1 MFFVL
6 QTQVSLESV
15 DQLQRHL
22 PPKITWNGYKIHRL
36 PQTLQL
42 KQKDKSSH
50 WVPGLFTPWC
60 IVKGLKLQNRLR
72 WCHSPPLTEYE
83 VRGKTFI
90 CSKCSMPYLERCTV
104 YYCVKSRL
112 LCSFKQMEFLALED
126 AKMSLNTILRAP
138 LLVLTL
144 PYCPVFL
151 LWSAS
156 VSMFL
161 YSNLV
166 RDKTQHAMFSW
177 QGEGTGPAV
186 PERRGWR

>member
-1 MFFVL
+1 MHQKPDTSISRGSGSAAETLGSKGYLELVQDSSL
-6 QTQVSLESV
+6 TTDIAPETKGQT
-15 DQLQRHL
+15 
-22 PPKITWNGYKIHRL
+22 
-36 PQTLQL
+36 
-42 KQKDKSSH
+42 SH